1 MRRVL
6 HGEDSGRRLRLQLIM
21 SSADGSAV
29 SRPLIRSADLTGPD
43 ALEVGA
49 AVRAY
54 LEQTGLE
61 KNQHIPSPVRDTAAL
76 LPDRY
81 LREVE
86 DPALAYAEHRVLV
99 AQLDGSVVGVVVLS
113 ERDGIAEIKRLWAVP
128 AVRGRGVGSALLDAA
143 LRGAVGLGAREVRLS
158 VWDWRE
164 GAVRLYESRGF
175 ERVPSWDERE
185 RLICMVRPPGVDR
198 T

>member
-1 MRRVL
+1 VL

-21 SSADGSAV
+21 SADVGSAAE
-29 SRPLIRSADLTGPD
+29 RPLIRLADLTGPD

-54 LEQTGLE
+54 LQQTELE
-61 KNQHIPSPVRDTAAL
+61 KSLQEPGDAL
-76 LPDRY
+76 DSVVSLPERY

-86 DPALAYAEHRVLV
+86 DPAAAYAEHRVWL
-99 AQLDGSVVGVVVLS
+99 AQLGVRIVGVVVLS
-113 ERDGIAEIKRLWAVP
+113 VVDEAAEIKRLWAAP
-128 AVRGRGVGSALLDAA
+128 AARGRGVGSALLDAA
-143 LRGAVGLGAREVRLS
+143 LHDAADLGAAQVRLS
-158 VWDWRE
+158 VWDWRD

-185 RLICMVRPPGVDR
+185 RLVCMVRAAHAGS
-198 T
+198 